1 MSGSSS
7 KQRGRL
13 QRGASAS
20 GMGPDPSAPGAVFPI
35 VLTEPT
41 MSFLDGPSLSP
52 TVWTGSAALGNGVVL
67 TLTSY
72 KRG

>member
-1 MSGSSS
+1 
-7 KQRGRL
+7 
-13 QRGASAS
+13 
-20 GMGPDPSAPGAVFPI
+20 MGPDPSAPGAVFPI